1 VKTKRE
7 KELDKGYK
15 SEQAV
20 RAIDES
26 LQHIRGITL
35 RIDAAR
41 ADADHVSGPEEN
53 LAQNVSRASKTK
65 AEIKI
70 DEKIENMKEPFTW
83 FIIVVLVTAGCWL
96 MLQDHQDSDTLFDV
110 IGRGWN
116 YLVGLLMLVSL
127 AFGLGRLSAK

>member
-1 VKTKRE
+1 MKTKKE
-7 KELDKGYK
+7 KELDKRCK

-20 RAIDES
+20 RAIDEN

-53 LAQNVSRASKTK
+53 FAQNVSSASKTK
-65 AEIKI
+65 AEIEI

-83 FIIVVLVTAGCWL
+83 FFIVVLVTAGCWL
-96 MLQDHQDSDTLFDV
+96 MLQDHQDGDTLFDV